1 MKIIYIIKK
10 IIHEKFKFKLKIN
23 QEKTISGDF
32 SEINY
37 ELEMNK
43 EVLLIIKQF

>member
-1 MKIIYIIKK
+1 M
-10 IIHEKFKFKLKIN
+10 N
-23 QEKTISGDF
+23 QEKIISGDF

>member
-1 MKIIYIIKK
+1 M
-10 IIHEKFKFKLKIN
+10 N
-23 QEKTISGDF
+23 QEKIISGDF

-43 EVLLIIKQF
+43 KVLLIIKQF